1 MRLLMYVI
9 ESYLKATKELSCL
22 QTKFIVFR
30 ILGLSSNTLKLS
42 QEDDMNVVAAVAV
55 WPIKRTRKL

>member
-9 ESYLKATKELSCL
+9 KSYLKATKELSCL
-22 QTKFIVFR
+22 LTKFIVFR
-30 ILGLSSNTLKLS
+30 ILRLSSNTLKLS

-55 WPIKRTRKL
+55 CSIKRTRNL